1 MATILTVDDDEKI
14 QTLLEVVLTRR
25 GHHLLTAS
33 SGSAGMEVFRRER
46 PLVTILDLELPDM
59 NGLSVLQQIRALDP
73 AVCVIIL
80 TGANTAQLEHDA
92 RMLGATEVLQKG
104 FSLHTIG
111 DTVNQLLMQ
120 ANLMSNPP
128 SPSEANKGASPHTE
142 RRRHPRMP
150 VQLHATLLKDG
161 VVIGDG
167 EIVDLSLEGCALRT
181 LVTVAKGDYL
191 IVQITDYFTQSD
203 HKASVPFI
211 CELAAVRWVRQPKCG
226 LEFIIMTTENHDR
239 LDRYV
244 KALQDRVPSTAAS
257 L

>member
-120 ANLMSNPP
+120 ANLISNPP

-211 CELAAVRWVRQPKCG
+211 CELAAVRWVCQPKCG

>member
-25 GHHLLTAS
+25 GHHLLKAS

-46 PLVTILDLELPDM
+46 PLVTILDLELPDI

-80 TGANTAQLEHDA
+80 TGAHTAQLEHDA

-120 ANLMSNPP
+120 ANLLSNPP
-128 SPSEANKGASPHTE
+128 SPNEVNNDANPHTE
-142 RRRHPRMP
+142 RRRHPRVP
-150 VQLHATLLKDG
+150 VQLHAALFRDG
-161 VVIGDG
+161 VVLGDG
-167 EIVDLSLEGCALRT
+167 EIVDLSLEGCALKT
-181 LVTVAKGDYL
+181 LVTIAKGDYL
-191 IVQITDYFTQSD
+191 IVQIADPFTQSD
-203 HKASVPFI
+203 HKESVPFI

-226 LEFIIMTTENHDR
+226 LEFIIMTTENHD
-239 LDRYV
+239 LLVRYV
-244 KALQDRVPSTAAS
+244 KALQDRVPSTAA
-257 L
+257 LL